1 MTNTAQQDISLLNI
15 NLSNARSENE
25 SYEDYRNRLKT
36 NKQILKTYFTY
47 GREAFREMFPNG
59 VADAMQQ
66 AIAKADQQQPEGESV
81 ESVQIPGSLHLGNE

>member
-25 SYEDYRNRLKT
+25 SYEDYRARLKR
-36 NKQILKTYFTY
+36 NKDILKTYFTM

-59 VADAMQQ
+59 VAEAITDAQ
-66 AIAKADQQQPEGESV
+66 AQMVKEEV
-81 ESVQIPGSLHLGNE
+81 EEENVEYVKQ